1 MPNMVLKAGAVV
13 GLISPSLFTET
24 KFKDIVTISGAATE
38 SHLILERTGSRGP
51 TLFPEIN

>member
-24 KFKDIVTISGAATE
+24 KFKDIVTIFGAATE
-38 SHLILERTGSRGP
+38 SHLILKRNGSRGP
-51 TLFPEIN
+51 ASFPEIN

>member
-24 KFKDIVTISGAATE
+24 KTLSRISGAATE
-38 SHLILERTGSRGP
+38 SRLILKRIGSRGLDFIP
-51 TLFPEIN
+51 

>member
-1 MPNMVLKAGAVV
+1 MPNMVLKSGTVV

-24 KFKDIVTISGAATE
+24 KVKDIVTISGAATE

-51 TLFPEIN
+51 ASFPEIN

>member
-24 KFKDIVTISGAATE
+24 RFKDGVTISGAATE
-38 SHLILERTGSRGP
+38 SHLILGRTDSRAP
-51 TLFPEIN
+51 TSFPEIN